1 MKSVVEKLSTN
12 DFTRIR
18 IGIGM
23 PEENKD
29 LISYVIGHVNE
40 EEYNKL
46 LTGVENGAKAVIEIL
61 KNGVDIAMNK
71 FN

>member
-1 MKSVVEKLSTN
+1 MKSVVEKLNTEE
-12 DFTRIR
+12 FTRVR
-18 IGIGM
+18 VGIGM
-23 PEENKD
+23 PEENRD

-46 LTGVENGAKAVIEIL
+46 QLGIEKAEKAVIEIL